1 MIEFQNVSKRY
12 KTRDGWSTVLSNI
25 NFKLEKGQKLG
36 ILGRNG
42 AGKSTFIR
50 LVSGVEPPT
59 SGRIQR
65 SMSVSWPLAF
75 SGGFQ
80 GSLTG
85 IDNLRFICR
94 IYNANYEYVRDFVD
108 DFSELGKYMY
118 EPLKSYSSGM
128 RARLAFALTMAI
140 EFDCYLI
147 DEVMAVG
154 DARFKKKCDIELF
167 EKRKDRAMII
177 VSHSQGQIQN
187 VCDKAHV
194 IHENFLR
201 EFSAIEESFEFYNAQ
216 QVNI

>member
-36 ILGRNG
+36 VLGRNG

-50 LVSGVEPPT
+50 LVSGVEPPS
-59 SGRIQR
+59 SGRIVR

-85 IDNLRFICR
+85 IDNLCFICR
-94 IYNANYEYVRDFVD
+94 VYNADYVYVKNFVEDFA
-108 DFSELGKYMY
+108 ELGKYMY
-118 EPLKSYSSGM
+118 EPVKSYSSGM

-167 EKRKDRAMII
+167 EKRKDCSII
-177 VSHSQGQIQN
+177 MVSHNANEVKRI
-187 VCDKAHV
+187 CDNAAVLSEGKM
-194 IHENFLR
+194 IHSDSVDE
-201 EFSAIEESFEFYNAQ
+201 AYDIYNSKG
-216 QVNI
+216 

>member
-36 ILGRNG
+36 VLGRNG

-50 LVSGVEPPT
+50 LVSGVEPPS
-59 SGRIQR
+59 SGRIVR

-94 IYNANYEYVRDFVD
+94 VYNADYVYVKNFVEDFA
-108 DFSELGKYMY
+108 ELGKYMY
-118 EPLKSYSSGM
+118 EPVKSYSSGM

-167 EKRKDRAMII
+167 EKRKDCSII
-177 VSHSQGQIQN
+177 MVSHNANEVKRI
-187 VCDKAHV
+187 CDNAAVLSEGKM
-194 IHENFLR
+194 IHSDSVDE
-201 EFSAIEESFEFYNAQ
+201 AYDIYNSKG
-216 QVNI
+216 

>member
-1 MIEFQNVSKRY
+1 MIEFQNVSKKY
-12 KTRDGWSTVLSNI
+12 KTRDGWSTVLKGV
-25 NFKLEKGQKLG
+25 NFKLGKGQRLG
-36 ILGRNG
+36 ILGKNG

-50 LVSGVEPPT
+50 LVSGVEPPS
-59 SGRIQR
+59 SGQIVR

-94 IYNANYEYVRDFVD
+94 IYNADYVYVKNFVE

-118 EPLKSYSSGM
+118 EPVKSYSSGM

-154 DARFKKKCDIELF
+154 DARFKKKCDVELF
-167 EKRKDRAMII
+167 EKRQDRAMIL
-177 VSHSQGQIQN
+177 VSHSMTMIQKY
-187 VCDKAHV
+187 CQSFSV
-194 IHENFLR
+194 IKNG
-201 EFSAIEESFEFYNAQ
+201 EFSPFLSYEDAKLLYEAP
-216 QVNI
+216 